1 MIFHLTNKSLFNIYV
16 GELGSFKDDKTNR
29 TVSFNECMTMIKN
42 ISPYFDQDAIES
54 SASTSEPLLKH
65 PGKVFYFHRVDSDR
79 YNIFKLNGETIFLAI
94 LNPYGLDYEDEPF
107 DPECFFAQTLGILF
121 EYVFELSS
129 PFSNLIRKREQIAR
143 LSDSKVKLG

>member
-1 MIFHLTNKSLFNIYV
+1 M
-16 GELGSFKDDKTNR
+16 
-29 TVSFNECMTMIKN
+29 SFNKN

-94 LNPYGLDYEDEPF
+94 LNPYGLDYEDELF
-107 DPECFFAQTLGILF
+107 DPECLFAQTLGILF
-121 EYVFELSS
+121 EYVFERVP
-129 PFSNLIRKREQIAR
+129 PFPT
-143 LSDSKVKLG
+143 